1 MRSDTTQLRA
11 PGQTGP
17 RRAAQVALIASMLGA
32 GYLDFFYYRAQGY
45 LDPAFFNERL
55 SGQGSAPDQY
65 RVGIVW
71 LAHLLVMHLHIAL
84 TMAVASIDT
93 VSGLIAALVLFAVLE
108 RSPMY
113 RDALIV
119 ERWLGA
125 ITFVML
131 VQWFLAWLLWL
142 QKPETLPASLLVAV
156 LLWLWQPQPY
166 AQPGRWRSLLCI
178 AMTFLLATFRADI
191 ACLLNLGIFLFLIAK
206 RRLPLSLPRAKAI
219 ATSLTCALIAG
230 ALQLYFVRL
239 YPHASY
245 GRVKMWQLRPNLIH
259 ASRWPPFVIFLLPLF
274 WMGSQVLRRRFKRD
288 AAGLAFLCGA
298 VLFGALWF
306 TIGKIDEVRI
316 FLPFALA
323 LAPLTAQMV
332 ILHVRSEREDA
343 PAPSAPQN

>member
-17 RRAAQVALIASMLGA
+17 RRTAQVALIASMLGT

-93 VSGLIAALVLFAVLE
+93 VSGLVAVLVLFRVLE
-108 RSPMY
+108 RSEVY
-113 RDALIV
+113 RGASVV

-125 ITFVML
+125 ITFLLL

-142 QKPETLPASLLVAV
+142 QKPETLPAALLVAL
-156 LLWLWQPQPY
+156 LLWLWQPPPS
-166 AQPGRWRSLLCI
+166 AQPWFGRSLLCVVL
-178 AMTFLLATFRADI
+178 TLLLATFRADI
-191 ACLLNLGIFLFLIAK
+191 ACLLNLGILLFVIAK
-206 RRLPLSLPRAKAI
+206 RRLPLSLPHAAAI
-219 ATSLTCALIAG
+219 ATSLISTLIAG
-230 ALQLYFVRL
+230 GDQIYLMHL

-245 GRVKMWQLRPNLIH
+245 GRVKIWQLRPNLIH
-259 ASRWPPFVIFLLPLF
+259 ASRWPPFAIFLLPLF
-274 WMGSQVLRRRFKRD
+274 WMVFQVLRPRFTRD

-298 VLFGALWF
+298 GLFGALWF

-323 LAPLTAQMV
+323 LAPLSAQMA
-332 ILHVRSEREDA
+332 ILRLRSAPEDA
-343 PAPSAPQN
+343 LAPSVPQS